1 MINHIIFFLLFSIIL
16 LLILNYI
23 LKKKNILIDNHK
35 SGSHKI
41 SKHPNVIVSGG
52 IFFSLCFAS
61 IILYFDISY
70 SYFYLIIIFF
80 VGILSDLEILNSPK
94 IRLLIQTIYILSLV
108 YLFKITIEETR
119 IDIVDVLLNNS
130 LFGIIFTASCL
141 LVLINGANFI
151 DGLNGLSSGYFFLV
165 LIFLLILFNTE
176 KIFLEKELANFFYI
190 LIPLFIF
197 FSFNLKSI
205 NFSGDAGAYFI
216 ATIVGFLSIE
226 ISSTNV
232 KNLSPIFIVILFWYP
247 VFENLFSF
255 IRRTVAKNSQIKA
268 DKVHLHH
275 LIYFYFLRNFKLKNR
290 ILCNSISSLSILLY
304 NLIVF
309 IISIN
314 FVNNSIVLSS
324 MVILNIFIY
333 VIIYFKLYLDLKLP
347 VKEF

>member
-1 MINHIIFFLLFSIIL
+1 M
-16 LLILNYI
+16 
-23 LKKKNILIDNHK
+23 
-35 SGSHKI
+35 
-41 SKHPNVIVSGG
+41 SGG
-52 IFFSLCFAS
+52 IFYSICFSF
-61 IILYFDISY
+61 IIIYFDISY

-80 VGILSDLEILNSPK
+80 IGILSDLEILNSPK
-94 IRLLIQTIYILSLV
+94 VRLLIQTFYTLSLV
-108 YLFKITIEETR
+108 FLFKITIEETR
-119 IDIVDVLLNNS
+119 IDIIDILLNNS
-130 LFGIIFTASCL
+130 FVGIIFTVSCL

-151 DGLNGLSSGYFFLV
+151 DGLNGLCSGYFFLV

-176 KIFLEKELANFFYI
+176 KIFLEKELVNFFYI

-226 ISSTNV
+226 ISSTNE

-275 LIYFYFLRNFKLKNR
+275 LIYFFFLRNFKFKNR
-290 ILCNSISSLSILLY
+290 ILCNSLSSMSILLY

-333 VIIYFKLYLDLKLP
+333 NVIYFKLYLNFKFP
-347 VKEF
+347 VKEL